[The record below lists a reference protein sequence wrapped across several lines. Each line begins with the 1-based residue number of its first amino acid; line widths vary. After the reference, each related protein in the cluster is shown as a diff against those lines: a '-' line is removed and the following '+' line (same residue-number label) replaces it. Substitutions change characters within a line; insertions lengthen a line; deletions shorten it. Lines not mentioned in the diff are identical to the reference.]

1 MSNNSDINTSSYFLP
16 DGKPLIYGDEE
27 DASIPNLLSGVN
39 LPEKILF
46 VIDTVRERN
55 STPFK
60 LSTSGGKCIE
70 PLLMIKRVVES
81 FVCIKSAIQRSHE
94 YALMI
99 LTTQGARW
107 TCDFTNNTKTII
119 NHLDNTNEQ
128 VLEEDQKSYDFGQLL
143 EKIQSKLPLPTKRN
157 NTAVVPMFVTRVI
170 LIYSRSHSIPQFHAH
185 KKYLDNLEANPYF
198 FIDVLYVH
206 EPPCSENLCEEIYAQ
221 VTKLDTRNYSYI
233 LEVGRNAAKLHDNM
247 AKLLAHPLQRPPQ
260 KDACYT
266 ICPASS
272 LQEIYT
278 NV

>member
-1 MSNNSDINTSSYFLP
+1 MSNNSDINTPSYFLS

-27 DASIPNLLSGVN
+27 DASIRNLSGVN

-46 VIDTVRERN
+46 IIDTVRERN

-81 FVCIKSAIQRSHE
+81 FVCIKSSIQRSHE
-94 YALMI
+94 FALMI
-99 LTTQGARW
+99 LNAQGAQW
-107 TCDFTNNTKTII
+107 ICDFTNNTKSII
-119 NHLDNTNEQ
+119 NQLDLMNEQ
-128 VLEEDQKSYDFGQLL
+128 VLEEDQKSYDFVQLL
-143 EKIQSKLPLPTKRN
+143 EKLQSKLPLPTKRN
-157 NTAVVPMFVTRVI
+157 NTVAVPMFVTRVI

-185 KKYLDNLEANPYF
+185 NKYLENLGVNPYF